1 MDAVDSVTSGTKA
14 LETPGALTASFYQ
27 SYTGNSGTVYV
38 AVMPFSIARGPMA
51 HPYIKPLRIIC
62 LSAAVLAV
70 VPALPA
76 KQVPASGAGSASQET
91 LPPVMKHPTS
101 VKAAAYYHFSLGHL
115 YEELAAAY
123 GNRGDYVN
131 KAIDNYRLAMRE
143 DPSATFLVEDIAELY
158 RVSGRLPEAVDEA
171 QAALKANP
179 DDLNA
184 RRVLARIYTQ
194 QISDAQTNKID
205 ETMAHK
211 AIDEYKII
219 TDKDPADSDSLVMLG
234 RLDKV
239 VNDTV
244 DAEAAFKKA
253 IAADPDN
260 EDAMVGLA
268 GIYSDQGD
276 SKKASELLE
285 KIAQKDPSARSLAM
299 LANSYEQMKEYSLAA
314 DTLKKAVEIDPS
326 RPELKQFLAQDL
338 AMANR
343 LDEALKVYQDLV
355 AANAEDAQ
363 SYLYMSRIY
372 RQQNNFKAARE
383 MSDKAKQLAPDDPDV
398 QYNEVAIL
406 ESEGKIPDAIDVLKR
421 IIDETA
427 GKAEHNFRAVLFER
441 LGLLYR
447 SNDQNDLA
455 VAAFRQMVTA
465 DPDTAARSE
474 AQIVDTYRMA
484 HDYTKAQQESDAA
497 SQKFPNDRTLRSVR
511 AQLLSDEGKTDAAIA
526 ELKKS
531 LGGKNDR
538 DTYMAMAD
546 VYEKA
551 KNWPAMNEVLDQA
564 DKLSTDKD
572 DKANVIFMRGAMYER
587 QKKYDLAE
595 KEFRKVLDMDPT
607 NAEALNYLGYMFA
620 DQGVRLDEAQSLI
633 KRAVDIQPNN
643 GAFLDSLGW
652 VYYHLN
658 RLDEA
663 AREELRSV
671 QLIPT
676 DPTIHDHMGDI
687 YFKQGKIK
695 EAIDQWQLS
704 MKEFSTSAPG
714 DLEPDEVAK
723 VQKKLDGA
731 RVRLAKE
738 QAPNTSN

>member
-1 MDAVDSVTSGTKA
+1 
-14 LETPGALTASFYQ
+14 
-27 SYTGNSGTVYV
+27 
-38 AVMPFSIARGPMA
+38 MA
-51 HPYIKPLRIIC
+51 HLYIKPVRLFC
-62 LSAAVLAV
+62 LSTAMLAA
-70 VPALPA
+70 VPALLA
-76 KQVPASGAGSASQET
+76 KQIPASGAGSAAQGT
-91 LPPVMKHPTS
+91 LPPAVKRSSS

-131 KAIDNYRLAMRE
+131 KAIDNYRLAMKE
-143 DPSATFLVEDIAELY
+143 DPTATFLVEDIAELY
-158 RVSGRLPEAVDEA
+158 RVSGRLSEAVDEA
-171 QAALKANP
+171 QNALKANP

-194 QISDAQTNKID
+194 QISDAQSTKID
-205 ETMAHK
+205 ENMAHK

-219 TDKDPADSDSLVMLG
+219 TEKDPSDTESLVMLG
-234 RLDKV
+234 RLEKV
-239 VNDTV
+239 VNDSV

-253 IAADPDN
+253 LAADPDD
-260 EDAMVGLA
+260 EDALGGLA
-268 GIYSDQGD
+268 GIYSDRGD

-285 KIAQKDPSARSLAM
+285 KVAQKDPSARALAM

-314 DTLKKAVEIDPS
+314 DTLKRAVDTDPS
-326 RPELKQFLAQDL
+326 RAELKQFLAQDL

-343 LDEALKVYQDLV
+343 LDEALKVYQALA
-355 AANAEDAQ
+355 AANPQDAQ
-363 SYLYMSRIY
+363 SYLQMSRIY
-372 RQQNNFKAARE
+372 RQQNNFNAARE
-383 MSDKAKQLAPDDPDV
+383 ASEKAKQLAPDDPDV
-398 QYNEVAIL
+398 QYNEVSIL
-406 ESEGKIPDAIDVLKR
+406 ESEGKTPEAIAVLKR
-421 IIDETA
+421 IISETE

-447 SNDQNDLA
+447 ANDQNDLA
-455 VAAFRQMVTA
+455 VDAFRQMVTA
-465 DPDTAARSE
+465 DPETAARSE
-474 AQIVDTYRMA
+474 AQIIDTYRLA
-484 HDYTKAQQESDAA
+484 HDYPKAQQESDAVA
-497 SQKFPNDRTLRSVR
+497 QKYPNDRTLRSVR
-511 AQLLSDEGKTDAAIA
+511 AQLLADEGKTDAAIA

-531 LGGKNDR
+531 LDGKSDR
-538 DTYMAMAD
+538 ETYMAMAE

-551 KNWPAMNEVLDQA
+551 KDWANMSQVLDKA
-564 DKLSTDKD
+564 ESLSTDKD
-572 DKANVIFMRGAMYER
+572 DKAAVSFMRGAMYER

-595 KEFRKVLDMDPT
+595 KEFRKVLETDPT

-620 DQGVRLDEAQSLI
+620 DEGVRLDEAQSLI

-652 VYYHLN
+652 VYYRQN

-663 AREELRSV
+663 AREESRSV

-714 DLEPDEVAK
+714 DVEPDEVAK

-731 RVRLAKE
+731 RVRLAKG
-738 QAPNTSN
+738 QPPSQNN